1 MAYTETYTV
10 NYRNEQSQEVEA
22 IIYKKD
28 GPTVTVQN
36 YMAVSMELNDRSE
49 GQTKYD
55 STIIARELT
64 LALWTEDGDDITW
77 ETFIA
82 DQHDTWKIIIT
93 VDGQYY
99 FHGFITPDEGN
110 SPFQD
115 KPYEVTFR
123 ATNGL
128 ALLKDTPL
136 VKIDGSSFTGKSK
149 LIDYIAAAL
158 WQTGVDLPIRIYCSY
173 FNKEETRDRGDGM
186 QYDMFNLFY
195 LEYRT
200 FLKDATNF
208 VSCYDAIMIILDKIC
223 RLEYWNGMW
232 LIKSI
237 ADLQYMP
244 GNNYYTDYN
253 SDGSIIGGAIDTTNQ
268 YQIGKAVDLYPIQED
283 QQIYSRFALKT
294 AKTIY
299 YYTPWP
305 EIPRNPKFERGTEI
319 PGSTGTVYQTDENG
333 DDTATVIGTYQD
345 YTIPDWDFG
354 TFNNPPLLAGI
365 DTAYRRSSSNVFGI
379 EINREIVIEKSTTN
393 TQVIQS
399 EGLPVFVGDRVSITF
414 DFKLSFNFGAQLT
427 IAVATVYIVPT
438 GGGNYYFWRDGAGV
452 TNRWRRNGAAVESIN
467 LEYADGTDHTKV
479 YKTVSLE
486 SQPIPVDGTMYIQ
499 LINVMD
505 NNTPNKAFF
514 RNFEFEY
521 KPFVAG
527 GYIQVK
533 GDKWTRSQNA
543 SYPDVAEDTVKISDA
558 PKKMLQGAL
567 LLESGELTP
576 PRWYRYG
583 TTNPFESWHF
593 KYLLNHARYN
603 HSYRRMYAIDGSFNG
618 LNCAAEND
626 QLNKFPIRFD
636 KRYRLVDMADPR
648 EFVFVPPLKMDLI
661 KGWINASLVEVRR
674 VASGN
679 TDGTQLANTVE
690 FKYLFE

>member
-1 MAYTETYTV
+1 MAYTEAYTI
-10 NYRNEQSQEVEA
+10 NFKNEQSQEVVA
-22 IIYKKD
+22 TIYKKD
-28 GPTVTVQN
+28 GPVVTVEN
-36 YMAVSMELNDRSE
+36 YMATDMELNDRSD

-64 LALWTEDGDDITW
+64 LTLWSEDSDSITW

-82 DQHDTWKIIIT
+82 DEHDTWKIIIT

-128 ALLKDTPL
+128 ALLKDTAL
-136 VKIDGSSFTGKSK
+136 VKIDGSSFTGSSK

-158 WQTGVDLPIRIYCSY
+158 WQTGVDLPIRIYCNY
-173 FNKEETRDRGDGM
+173 FNKEETRDRTAGL
-186 QYDMFNLFY
+186 QYDMFGLFY

-200 FLKDATNF
+200 FLKDATNY
-208 VSCYDAIMIILDKIC
+208 VSCYDALMIILDKFC

-237 ADLQYMP
+237 AELQYMP

-253 SDGSIIGGAIDTTNQ
+253 SDGSVIGGTQDLTNH
-268 YQIGKAVDLYPIQED
+268 YQIGKAVDIYPINED

-294 AKTIY
+294 TKTTY
-299 YYTPWP
+299 NYTPWP
-305 EIPRNPKFERGTEI
+305 EIPRNSKFERGDAI
-319 PGSTGTVYQTDENG
+319 PGATGVVYQTDENG
-333 DDTATVIGTYQD
+333 DDTTTAIGTYQD

-354 TFNNPPLLAGI
+354 TFNNPPLLPGI
-365 DTAYRRSSSNVFGI
+365 DSAWRRSSSNQYGV
-379 EINREIVIEKSTTN
+379 ELNREIIIAKSTTN
-393 TQVIQS
+393 TQVLQS
-399 EGLPVFVGDRVSITF
+399 EGLPVYVGDRLNITF

-427 IAVATVYIVPT
+427 IAVATVYIVPNT
-438 GGGNYYFWRDGAGV
+438 GGNYYFWRDGAGI
-452 TNRWRRNGAAVESIN
+452 TNQWRRNGSAVESIN
-467 LEYADGTDHTKV
+467 LDYIDGTDHTKI
-479 YKTVSLE
+479 YKSVSLE
-486 SQPIPVDGTMYIQ
+486 SQPIPVDGTLYIQ

-505 NNTPNKAFF
+505 NNTPNQAFF

-533 GDKWTRSQNA
+533 GDKWTRSQNKN
-543 SYPDVAEDTVKISDA
+543 YPDVADDTVKISDA

-567 LLESGELTP
+567 LLETGELTP
-576 PRWYRYG
+576 PTWYRYG

-593 KYLLNHARYN
+593 KYLLNLARYN
-603 HSYRRMYAIDGSFNG
+603 HSYRRMYALDGSFNG

-636 KRYRLVDMADPR
+636 KRYRVVDMADPR
-648 EFVFVPPLKMDLI
+648 EFVLVPPLKMDLI
-661 KGWINASLVEVRR
+661 KGWINASLVEVRL
-674 VASGN
+674 VSSGA
-679 TDGTQLANTVE
+679 DGTQLADNTS
-690 FKYLFE
+690 FNYIFE